1 VLVLAEEVP
10 LALNP
15 PEREPWLRTCDAEY
29 DNIRAAFHFLIGSGN
44 AEWALRLA
52 ASLFR
57 FWEQREQV
65 TEGRETLARVLA
77 MSGAKQ
83 PTPLRARALYGS
95 SVLADV
101 QGDLATAEAHSRE
114 ACEIYRRFGDTRGVA
129 TTMAARGWQAQHAA
143 RYAEATALHAET
155 VSLWQELG
163 DTTAADLAR
172 FNMASAARAQGDV
185 TVARNILDDLLA
197 SSEARH
203 DLRAVASALNGL
215 GDLSSAQAD
224 YESARRYHYRSL
236 EAFRQIDDRWG
247 IARVLTDVAD
257 VDLRT
262 ENYAAA
268 NRALLEALGLFRELG
283 HQRGVA
289 RQLERLAWC
298 AGCQCRD
305 EAAVK
310 LASAAAAIRQR
321 IGAPNRPSERA
332 RIDETLLRV
341 RARIDPETYAEA
353 WREARTA
360 TLDSILETEPSV
372 RPDAGPS

>member
-1 VLVLAEEVP
+1 
-10 LALNP
+10 
-15 PEREPWLRTCDAEY
+15 
-29 DNIRAAFHFLIGSGN
+29 LIGSRTV
-44 AEWALRLA
+44 EWALRLA
-52 ASLFR
+52 AALFR

-65 TEGRETLARVLA
+65 TEGRETLARVLT
-77 MSGAKQ
+77 MSGAEQ
-83 PTPLRARALYGS
+83 PTSLRARALYGA

-101 QGDLATAEAHSRE
+101 QGDLTAAEAHSRE
-114 ACEIYRRFGDTRGVA
+114 ACEIYRRLGDTRGVA
-129 TTMAARGWQAQHAA
+129 TTMAARGWQAQHGA

-163 DTTAADLAR
+163 DTTAVDLAR
-172 FNMASAARAQGDV
+172 FNMANAARAQGDV
-185 TVARNILDDLLA
+185 ALARSMLDDLLA

-215 GDLSSAQAD
+215 GDLAAAQED

-247 IARVLTDVAD
+247 IAQVLTDMAD

-283 HQRGVA
+283 HQRGIA
-289 RQLERLAWC
+289 RQLERLSWC
-298 AGCQCRD
+298 AGCQRRD
-305 EAAVK
+305 EAAVR

-321 IGAPNRPSERA
+321 IGAPNKPSERA
-332 RIDETLLRV
+332 RIDETLLHA
-341 RARIDPETYAEA
+341 RARIDPETYAVA

-372 RPDAGPS
+372 PGRSRPY